1 MISLRRRDHIGSCL
15 FEFCFARILA
25 ERFGYRLEAVPLGG
39 FPGTRTLV
47 AGEDV
52 FGPVALWEG
61 MWPFD
66 GHGGQP
72 LTRAELHES
81 PGARV
86 TVAGSFQR
94 FELFADRREE
104 IRNDWLR
111 LDIMSF
117 DRGVTP

>member
-39 FPGTRTLV
+39 FSGTRTRV
-47 AGEDV
+47 AGEEV
-52 FGPVALWEG
+52 LGPVALWDG

-66 GHGGQP
+66 GHAGRP
-72 LTRAELHES
+72 LTRAELHEP

-86 TVAGSFQR
+86 TLAGSFQH
-94 FELFADRREE
+94 FELIADRREA
-104 IRNDWLR
+104 IRDEWLR